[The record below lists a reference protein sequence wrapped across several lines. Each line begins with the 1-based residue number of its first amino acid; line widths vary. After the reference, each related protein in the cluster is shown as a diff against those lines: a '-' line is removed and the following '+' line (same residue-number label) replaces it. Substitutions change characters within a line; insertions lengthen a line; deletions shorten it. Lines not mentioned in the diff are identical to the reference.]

1 MEILIGGPPWW
12 SLWCKLCV
20 SQTHIFSL
28 SSHWLFIQWI
38 KKSFHRK
45 TFCPN
50 PALPVQR
57 WIQHDWVLQVLQ
69 LDLFSSP
76 LTSDLQMKSRILNQI
91 CPNCCHWKIQR
102 KTQQIRSLLV
112 SRVVL
117 FKTNNNSSVDLLLT
131 ALILSMWLRSILSRF
146 FWYLLRLPD
155 FIVVWMFNL
164 PGKNFYSPINFT

>member
-12 SLWCKLCV
+12 SRWCKLCV
-20 SQTHIFSL
+20 SKTHIFSL

-76 LTSDLQMKSRILNQI
+76 HFRFTDEVSDFKSDLSQLMSLLTSKYKEKLEISDLSEWCCFVQNQQQQFSWLIADGLNFI
-91 CPNCCHWKIQR
+91 DAIAINFIAL
-102 KTQQIRSLLV
+102 LLV
-112 SRVVL
+112 FIAITRLYSG
-117 FKTNNNSSVDLLLT
+117 VD
-131 ALILSMWLRSILSRF
+131 
-146 FWYLLRLPD
+146 
-155 FIVVWMFNL
+155 V
-164 PGKNFYSPINFT
+164 

>member
-1 MEILIGGPPWW
+1 MEILIRGPPWW

-20 SQTHIFSL
+20 SQTYIFSL
-28 SSHWLFIQWI
+28 CSHWLFIQWI

-76 LTSDLQMKSRILNQI
+76 HFRFTDEVSDFKSDLSQLLSLENTKKNSTDQI
-91 CPNCCHWKIQR
+91 SARPA
-102 KTQQIRSLLV
+102 SL
-112 SRVVL
+112 VVL
-117 FKTNNNSSVDLLLT
+117 FKTTNSSVDLLLM
-131 ALILSMWLRSILSRF
+131 APILSMWLRSILSRF
-146 FWYLLRLPD
+146 FWYLLR
-155 FIVVWMFNL
+155 
-164 PGKNFYSPINFT
+164 FYQTL

>member
-91 CPNCCHWKIQR
+91 CPNCCCWKIQR
-102 KTQQIRSLLV
+102 KTQQIRSQPV
-112 SRVVL
+112 QL
-117 FKTNNNSSVDLLLT
+117 FCSKPTTTVQLT
-131 ALILSMWLRSILSRF
+131 YCWR
-146 FWYLLRLPD
+146 PQ
-155 FIVVWMFNL
+155 
-164 PGKNFYSPINFT
+164 FYRCDCDQFYRASFGIYCDYQTL

>member
-76 LTSDLQMKSRILNQI
+76 HFRFTDEVSDFKSDLSQLLSLENTKKNSTDQISVSQSSCFVQNQQQQFSWLIADGLNFI
-91 CPNCCHWKIQR
+91 DVIAINFIAL
-102 KTQQIRSLLV
+102 LLV
-112 SRVVL
+112 FIAITRLYSG
-117 FKTNNNSSVDLLLT
+117 VD
-131 ALILSMWLRSILSRF
+131 
-146 FWYLLRLPD
+146 
-155 FIVVWMFNL
+155 V
-164 PGKNFYSPINFT
+164 